1 MSDRVFLDTN
11 IFVYASD
18 RSDRTKARQ
27 AESLIVDAIAARNG
41 VVSYQV
47 EQEFINLALKRF
59 AKPMTVMDAERY
71 VANIFQ
77 PLLSVHSSQTLFFL
91 ALRTQ
96 ERYRISWYDSLIV
109 AAAIEADCSIL
120 YSEDLQHG
128 QRFES
133 TRVKNPFR

>member
-1 MSDRVFLDTN
+1 
-11 IFVYASD
+11 
-18 RSDRTKARQ
+18 
-27 AESLIVDAIAARNG
+27 
-41 VVSYQV
+41 
-47 EQEFINLALKRF
+47 
-59 AKPMTVMDAERY
+59 
-71 VANIFQ
+71 
-77 PLLSVHSSQTLFFL
+77 LLSVHSSQTLFFL